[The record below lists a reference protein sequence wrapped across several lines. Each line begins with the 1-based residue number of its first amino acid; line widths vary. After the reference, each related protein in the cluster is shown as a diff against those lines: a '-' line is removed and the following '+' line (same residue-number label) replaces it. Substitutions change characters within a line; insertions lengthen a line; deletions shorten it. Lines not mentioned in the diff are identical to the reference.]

1 MNRSDYRLLRSHQG
15 LRDAAQ
21 SAVSK
26 EPPTRTALAEALTE
40 AGMPASMVDEHVD
53 KLAELAKQHKLGA
66 RRWHL
71 LQEADEIAVDAV
83 KRAAAEDSLLGELHT
98 SEDDDEGADEI
109 GAAEALRRQRT
120 GVLGDPSLK
129 QSSPGP
135 ATWQQQR

>member
-1 MNRSDYRLLRSHQG
+1 MNRSDYRLLRSHQA

-40 AGMPASMVDEHVD
+40 AGMPTSMVDEHVD
-53 KLAELAKQHKLGA
+53 ALAALAKQHKLGA

-71 LQEADEIAVDAV
+71 LQEADELTVEAV

-109 GAAEALRRQRT
+109 GAAEALRRQRA

-129 QSSPGP
+129 QSTP
-135 ATWQQQR
+135 ADVPWRQR